1 MRRTM
6 FSTSSVQPRWATE
19 ISDNGLTRR
28 NFTCLSLAVEA
39 EEPARF
45 RNWQRNGIL
54 AVQRHWDVG
63 DGEPTCL
70 KSKIGR
76 GLQLVIGGHDQSCSS
91 SKLVHRHQRPSAF
104 EQPKYRYV
112 ASCGISQVLPPPQ
125 PVINT

>member
-76 GLQLVIGGHDQSCSS
+76 GLQLVIGLDLVPRKRDQ
-91 SKLVHRHQRPSAF
+91 LQLEPTTNLAF
-104 EQPKYRYV
+104 Q
-112 ASCGISQVLPPPQ
+112 ASWF
-125 PVINT
+125 T